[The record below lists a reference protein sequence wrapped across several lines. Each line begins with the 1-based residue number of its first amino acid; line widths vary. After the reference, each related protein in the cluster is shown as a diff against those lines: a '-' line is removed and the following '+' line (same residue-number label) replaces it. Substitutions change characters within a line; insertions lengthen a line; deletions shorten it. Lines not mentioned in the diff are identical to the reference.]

1 MGLVAGADVSR
12 MKASHVLRSS
22 ASSEPLAS
30 DCVLTT
36 DGADRC
42 SRSSTRLS
50 TPPPTAEAGTAEEPW
65 GRRPVRSRSMA
76 RVALKSSA
84 LVVTAKAE
92 SKAAI
97 CSLSTSSCEMSSRRD
112 SRGAACAAWR
122 EAALSNE
129 AVHASSTSCD
139 IPSKTVRGRQA
150 YAWDSS
156 MSPTRSVG
164 YQRSPGGAAPPP
176 VLASP
181 AVAVR
186 PSGPASAPTA
196 VAVAEG
202 WPVSG

>member
-84 LVVTAKAE
+84 CPKE
-92 SKAAI
+92 G
-97 CSLSTSSCEMSSRRD
+97 
-112 SRGAACAAWR
+112 RG
-122 EAALSNE
+122 
-129 AVHASSTSCD
+129 
-139 IPSKTVRGRQA
+139 
-150 YAWDSS
+150 
-156 MSPTRSVG
+156 
-164 YQRSPGGAAPPP
+164 
-176 VLASP
+176 
-181 AVAVR
+181 
-186 PSGPASAPTA
+186 
-196 VAVAEG
+196 
-202 WPVSG
+202 VSGAMVGWARCEGKAPEG